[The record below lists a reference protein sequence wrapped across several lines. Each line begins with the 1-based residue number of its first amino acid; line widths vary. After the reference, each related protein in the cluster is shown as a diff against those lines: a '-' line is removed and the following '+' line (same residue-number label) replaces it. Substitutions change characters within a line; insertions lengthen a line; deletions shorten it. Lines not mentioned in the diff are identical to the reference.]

1 MIEKEYRARHW
12 QSTARNT
19 LLSLG
24 LLAALLL
31 VSSLFTDIF
40 DRWHF
45 LGFPLS
51 YYLACQGAF
60 ILMIALLFWSS
71 GRQDEIDRRFGASE
85 EI

>member
-12 QSTARNT
+12 QGTARNT
-19 LLSLG
+19 LLSLA
-24 LLAALLL
+24 LLAGGVL
-31 VSSLFTDIF
+31 VASLFADIF

-51 YYLACQGAF
+51 YYLAGQGAF
-60 ILMIALLFWSS
+60 ILLIALLFWTS
-71 GRQDEIDRRFGASE
+71 GRQDETDRRYGASE